1 MHCKICF
8 SFLFLNVLLE
18 HQFIACAVA
27 CFGNKPFKSC
37 STKTTRDKNI
47 CNLFISLI
55 WCAVMWMATMSEIIR
70 PKGGMSAKRKVA
82 SVPIYQVTVT
92 SLLNT

>member
-1 MHCKICF
+1 
-8 SFLFLNVLLE
+8 
-18 HQFIACAVA
+18 
-27 CFGNKPFKSC
+27 
-37 STKTTRDKNI
+37 
-47 CNLFISLI
+47 
-55 WCAVMWMATMSEIIR
+55 MWMATMSEIIR